1 MDKMDLAM
9 YEAFEKLLHEDGH
22 LVKTDI
28 FAFRLGWRECQAAQQ
43 SVEPT
48 VEACPPDR
56 HVYYTVFLS
65 YLFCPYCGER
75 LHSG

>member
-43 SVEPT
+43 SMHLTGGNLRDLPAVFTLEDGTAIEQLPT
-48 VEACPPDR
+48 PPTR
-56 HVYYTVFLS
+56 K
-65 YLFCPYCGER
+65 
-75 LHSG
+75 